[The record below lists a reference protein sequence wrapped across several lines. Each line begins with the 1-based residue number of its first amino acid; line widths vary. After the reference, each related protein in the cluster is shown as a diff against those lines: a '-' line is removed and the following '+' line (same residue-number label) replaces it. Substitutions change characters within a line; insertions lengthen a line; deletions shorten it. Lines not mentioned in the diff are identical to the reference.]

1 MKDYTILGRV
11 VSGLGIAYDKD
22 AGVACATEMGYTYA
36 LTTFQNVY
44 TIIAKFSLVDQ
55 DNRKPNDLNLRGLV
69 SAVKKVG
76 SAKANGNVVTIIFK
90 TALTANGKA
99 KNVISSIPEVINWFR
114 MNGYSNCAEETLEPA
129 DTKVFINR
137 GVIHFYTEEV
147 ANQMLTE
154 RAVEQA
160 AAPVVVE
167 NYALGTA
174 FALGGVI
181 VGAILIVIVGQ
192 LGYISLLGGVVMGF
206 LTLTAYQKGAGKL
219 SKIGIVICFVLML
232 IGVYYANKFDF
243 ALTVTRIFHQEGY
256 TNVRMMDAFD
266 VLPEMMEKGIIDSA
280 DYYVMFA
287 FQCVAAIGGAISP
300 LVTLLQ
306 KNKAASITRIL
317 G

>member
-11 VSGLGIAYDKD
+11 ASGLGIAYDKD

-44 TIIAKFSLVDQ
+44 TIIAKFSVVDQ

-69 SAVKKVG
+69 SAVKKVA
-76 SAKANGNVVTIIFK
+76 SAKANGNVVTITFK

-99 KNVISSIPEVINWFR
+99 KNVISSIPEVINWFH

-174 FALGGVI
+174 FALAGVI

-256 TNVRMMDAFD
+256 KNVRMMDAFG

-287 FQCVAAIGGAISP
+287 FQYVAAIGGAISP

>member
-11 VSGLGIAYDKD
+11 ANGLGIAYDKD
-22 AGVACATEMGYTYA
+22 AVVACATEAGYTYA
-36 LTTFQNVY
+36 LTTFQNIY

-76 SAKANGNVVTIIFK
+76 SAKANGNIVTIRFK
-90 TALTANGKA
+90 SAITANGKA

-129 DTKVFINR
+129 ETKVFINH

-147 ANQMLTE
+147 ANQMLIE
-154 RAVEQA
+154 HAEEQA
-160 AAPVVVE
+160 TAPVVAE
-167 NYALGTA
+167 NYALGTV

-181 VGAILIVIVGQ
+181 VGAILIVIIGQ
-192 LGYISLLGGVVMGF
+192 LGYISLVAGVAMGF
-206 LTLTAYQKGAGKL
+206 LTLTAYQKGAGKM

-232 IGVYYANKFDF
+232 IGVYYAHKFDY
-243 ALTVTRIFHQEGY
+243 ALSVTRFFHENGY
-256 TNVRMMDAFD
+256 SDVRMMNAFG
-266 VLPEMMEKGIIDSA
+266 VIPEMMEKGIIESA
-280 DYYVMFA
+280 DYYTMFA
-287 FQCVAAIGGAISP
+287 FQCVAALGGAISP
-300 LVTLLQ
+300 LVALLQ

>member
-55 DNRKPNDLNLRGLV
+55 DNRKPNDLNLRDLV
-69 SAVKKVG
+69 SAVKKVA
-76 SAKANGNVVTIIFK
+76 SAKANGNVVTITFK
-90 TALTANGKA
+90 TALTANGKS
-99 KNVISSIPEVINWFR
+99 KNVISSIPEVINWFH

-206 LTLTAYQKGAGKL
+206 LTLTAYQKGAGK
-219 SKIGIVICFVLML
+219 CVLC
-232 IGVYYANKFDF
+232 K
-243 ALTVTRIFHQEGY
+243 
-256 TNVRMMDAFD
+256 
-266 VLPEMMEKGIIDSA
+266 
-280 DYYVMFA
+280 
-287 FQCVAAIGGAISP
+287 
-300 LVTLLQ
+300 
-306 KNKAASITRIL
+306 
-317 G
+317 

>member
-76 SAKANGNVVTIIFK
+76 CAKANGNVVTITFK

-99 KNVISSIPEVINWFR
+99 KNVISSIPEIINWFH

-129 DTKVFINR
+129 ETKVFINR

-147 ANQMLTE
+147 ANQMLME
-154 RAVEQA
+154 HAEEQA
-160 AAPVVVE
+160 TAPVVVE

-232 IGVYYANKFDF
+232 IGVYFANKFDF

-256 TNVRMMDAFD
+256 INVRMMDAFG

>member
-69 SAVKKVG
+69 SAVKKVA
-76 SAKANGNVVTIIFK
+76 SAKANGNVVTITFK

-99 KNVISSIPEVINWFR
+99 KNVISSIPEVINWFH

-256 TNVRMMDAFD
+256 TNVRMMDAFG

-287 FQCVAAIGGAISP
+287 FQCVAAIGCAISP

>member
-1 MKDYTILGRV
+1 
-11 VSGLGIAYDKD
+11 
-22 AGVACATEMGYTYA
+22 MGYTYA

-76 SAKANGNVVTIIFK
+76 SAKANG
-90 TALTANGKA
+90 KA
-99 KNVISSIPEVINWFR
+99 KNVISSIPEIINWFH

-256 TNVRMMDAFD
+256 KNVRMMDAFG

>member
-1 MKDYTILGRV
+1 
-11 VSGLGIAYDKD
+11 
-22 AGVACATEMGYTYA
+22 
-36 LTTFQNVY
+36 
-44 TIIAKFSLVDQ
+44 
-55 DNRKPNDLNLRGLV
+55 
-69 SAVKKVG
+69 
-76 SAKANGNVVTIIFK
+76 
-90 TALTANGKA
+90 
-99 KNVISSIPEVINWFR
+99 

-256 TNVRMMDAFD
+256 KNVRMMDAFG